1 MVEHWIHT
9 SVVLGSSP
17 SRTLMDIHIISNL
30 SLTLVV
36 RTCQVIYCTVVVAIF
51 SIESPTEGHG
61 WILWAANQLITG
73 VNFEYYYGECNPRAD
88 INRETMLMVLPA
100 RYVLYAI
107 LDSPSV
113 ACPVPSGIR
122 DLCLPLFFPRV

>member
-17 SRTLMDIHIISNL
+17 SRTLMDMYTIHNL
-30 SLTLVV
+30 SLTLAMA
-36 RTCQVIYCTVVVAIF
+36 TCQVIYCTVVIVIF
-51 SIESPTEGHG
+51 SIENPTEEHG
-61 WILWAANQLITG
+61 WVLWAADQLITG
-73 VNFEYYYGECNPRAD
+73 VNYEYYYGEYGPRAY
-88 INRETMLMVLPA
+88 INRENMLTVLPA

-107 LDSPSV
+107 LDSPRV

-122 DLCLPLFFPRV
+122 DLCLSWFTLWG